1 MITAA
6 KAIYIRDQAPMDKY
20 ILWISLALAAIGVM
34 AIYSAIAF
42 LAEVKADGDTEQF
55 LLRHL
60 LRVGLA
66 LGALVIFS
74 RLDYHQLAR
83 WSRLL
88 LLGSLLLLVFV
99 RIFGVSYGGA
109 TRAFQLGILSVQ
121 PSDLAKIAL
130 ILHVAVLLVRKQE
143 YIQSFSRAVFPLL
156 IWIFA
161 TTVLIGLEDLSTA
174 FLVLSSTVLMAFV
187 GRVSLRY
194 LGGGVVVGMVCVFL
208 MLLTS
213 PNRAE
218 RVESYLG
225 LKIFPNTEEVD
236 VFNVRAEGYQAH
248 QSQIAL
254 AMGGWTGRGPGKSIQ
269 RDFLPAP
276 YNDFIYAIITEEY
289 GLIGGLAILGLFLL
303 FLLRGFLRIARHA
316 VDPLGLFVAVGC
328 TTILVLYGLVHV
340 GVSVGLLPVTG
351 LPLPL
356 VSYGGTSMLSAGIL
370 LGILLNISRQL
381 EYR

>member
-66 LGALVIFS
+66 LGALVVFS

-194 LGGGVVVGMVCVFL
+194 LGGGVVAGMVCVFL

-225 LKIFPNTEEVD
+225 LKIFPNTEEAD